1 MTDRLKFLRKIPYFS
16 NIDDHELQAIADI
29 MIERSYDKGRVL
41 FMEGEFGEAVHFVI
55 EGRVKIYK
63 TSENGKEH
71 ILYIAGPGDIFA
83 EVILFNEV
91 NYPAT
96 AEVMEKSRIG
106 KIRNED
112 LEQVL
117 KAHPSMAVAIIK
129 VLNKRLID
137 AQQRVKSLAL
147 DNTYGRTARMLM
159 KLAMEHGVKTEK
171 GVELELSISR
181 QELANMVGTTR
192 ETVTRVLMAFKKYN
206 LIEIER
212 NTIRIPQP
220 EKLKEWIN

>member
-147 DNTYGRTARMLM
+147 DNTHGRTARMLM
-159 KLAMEHGVKTEK
+159 KLAMEHGVKNRK
-171 GVELELSISR
+171 GS
-181 QELANMVGTTR
+181 GTG
-192 ETVTRVLMAFKKYN
+192 AFHIQAGTGQHGGN
-206 LIEIER
+206 HPGDG
-212 NTIRIPQP
+212 NTGSDGF
-220 EKLKEWIN
+220 

>member
-1 MTDRLKFLRKIPYFS
+1 
-16 NIDDHELQAIADI
+16 
-29 MIERSYDKGRVL
+29 
-41 FMEGEFGEAVHFVI
+41 MEGEFGEAVHFVI

-147 DNTYGRTARMLM
+147 DNTHGRTARMLM

>member
-117 KAHPSMAVAIIK
+117 KAHPSHGCGH
-129 VLNKRLID
+129 NKGFKQTAYRCPAAGQKPGPGQYPRPHRPD
-137 AQQRVKSLAL
+137 AHEAG
-147 DNTYGRTARMLM
+147 N
-159 KLAMEHGVKTEK
+159 
-171 GVELELSISR
+171 
-181 QELANMVGTTR
+181 GT
-192 ETVTRVLMAFKKYN
+192 
-206 LIEIER
+206 
-212 NTIRIPQP
+212 
-220 EKLKEWIN
+220 WC